1 MGLSPG
7 RPRTPHL
14 PNDYKPITM
23 EFFSYAIFGH
33 HMNLLPRD
41 DTFYAF
47 FLKQVELISLASKV
61 LMEGVRVGNSRLA
74 GAATEISV
82 LESRGDEVI
91 HGIFKRLNQTFITPL
106 DPEDIHNIASALDD
120 VLDGIEDTAHRLVS
134 YNIEPVPRDMVE
146 LATIV
151 NACAVAAK
159 SAIQAFEHKGPILEH
174 CIEINRLENEADLIS
189 RSAVADLFHKQKD
202 PITLIKLKEVYE
214 FFEDT
219 IDRFEDV
226 ADVLQNVAVKN
237 S

>member
-1 MGLSPG
+1 
-7 RPRTPHL
+7 
-14 PNDYKPITM
+14 
-23 EFFSYAIFGH
+23 
-33 HMNLLPRD
+33 MNLLPRD
-41 DTFYAF
+41 DKFYAF
-47 FLKQVELISLASKV
+47 FLKQVDIIWQAARILL
-61 LMEGVRVGNSRLA
+61 EGVRIGNSRLM

-82 LESRGDEVI
+82 LEHRGDEVI
-91 HGIFKRLNQTFITPL
+91 HAIFTRLNQTFITPL
-106 DPEDIHNIASALDD
+106 DPEDIHNISSALDN

-134 YNIEPVPRDMVE
+134 YDINPVPRDMVE
-146 LATIV
+146 LAGIV
-151 NACAVAAK
+151 NACAAAAK
-159 SAIQAFEHKGPILEH
+159 KAFDALAQKEPFLEH

-214 FFEDT
+214 FFENT

>member
-1 MGLSPG
+1 
-7 RPRTPHL
+7 
-14 PNDYKPITM
+14 
-23 EFFSYAIFGH
+23 
-33 HMNLLPRD
+33 MNLLPRD
-41 DTFYAF
+41 DKFYAY
-47 FLKQVELISLASKV
+47 FLKQVEIISQAARV
-61 LMEGVRVGNSRLA
+61 LLEGVRVGNSRLV

-91 HGIFKRLNQTFITPL
+91 HNIFHRLNQTFITPL
-106 DPEDIHNIASALDD
+106 DPEDIHNISSALDN

-134 YNIEPVPRDMVE
+134 YGIDPIPRDMVE
-146 LATIV
+146 LAGIV
-151 NACAVAAK
+151 NDCAVAAK
-159 SAIQAFEHKGPILEH
+159 KALQALEQKGPILEH

-214 FFEDT
+214 FFENT